1 MLFHWIL
8 SRCILAPNRRAR
20 AFGKRGLVDFT
31 YHLESYSEQHHLTV
45 GVDLS
50 DGMNMSEAVQ
60 VADAL
65 FDNCMGSHPHK
76 VVSANM
82 NGQGIWTVQ
91 LAWDGGHWFRAT
103 IDPINKIIVYNH
115 CR

>member
-1 MLFHWIL
+1 MLFHLML
-8 SRCILAPNRRAR
+8 SRCILAPNRRAC

-82 NGQGIWTVQ
+82 SGQGIWTVQ